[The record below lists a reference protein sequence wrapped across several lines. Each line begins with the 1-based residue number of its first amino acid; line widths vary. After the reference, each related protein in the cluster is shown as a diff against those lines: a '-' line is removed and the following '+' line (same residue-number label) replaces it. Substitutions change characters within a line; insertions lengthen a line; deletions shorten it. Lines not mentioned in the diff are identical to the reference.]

1 MQNDTQLTPRIE
13 INKMKTDKILSGITE
28 ILQKYSEVT
37 RAVLYGSRA
46 RGDNGERSDYDIAIF
61 GSVFPKSKALIAADM
76 EELPT
81 LLKIDVIYFN
91 ELEEGKFKENIKKD
105 GIIFYDRKAG
115 K

>member
-1 MQNDTQLTPRIE
+1 MQNDTQSTPRIE

-46 RGDNGERSDYDIAIF
+46 RGDNTERSDYDIAIF
-61 GSVFPKSKALIAADM
+61 GSVSPQLKALIAADM

-81 LLKIDVIYFN
+81 LLKIDVVYYNHIG
-91 ELEEGKFKENIKKD
+91 EGKFKENIKKE
-105 GIIFYDRKAG
+105 GIVFYDAETG